1 MGLLWAHKTIH
12 SHSHTHGHAHTH
24 AHADANPLGQGTV
37 KIKVHLL
44 SRVHDIV
51 EEDGLHVAVQATVNH
66 VNVQVS
72 RKPLVEVSL
81 MVAAVV
87 VAANATAAY
96 DLAVVVR
103 SIGQAL
109 VLRVRVVVVARMR
122 GGGDVAR
129 VLGHAQHARR
139 VRGKGCGGWEVGVG
153 WRAVQVGSFVVVGVQ
168 LMAVRTRG
176 QGGGPWRSV
185 VVTLAEVVSV
195 VSEAVR

>member
-1 MGLLWAHKTIH
+1 
-12 SHSHTHGHAHTH
+12 
-24 AHADANPLGQGTV
+24 
-37 KIKVHLL
+37 
-44 SRVHDIV
+44 
-51 EEDGLHVAVQATVNH
+51 
-66 VNVQVS
+66 
-72 RKPLVEVSL
+72 

-109 VLRVRVVVVARMR
+109 VLWVRVVVVARMR
-122 GGGDVAR
+122 GGGNVAR
-129 VLGHAQHARR
+129 VLGHSQHACR

-168 LMAVRTRG
+168 LMAVRARG